1 MGYRIAQA
9 AELSGVPATTIR
21 YYEDQGLIRP
31 AQRAA
36 NGYRTY
42 DDRDVARL
50 RFVNRARALDLPPGD
65 LAELVALWEHD
76 RCAPVAQ
83 RLRDQVTERLAD
95 TQQHIAGLAALT
107 GDLQRVLARLQQPA
121 HDGPCIEGNC
131 VCLADDPTPAPATT
145 LPLVDTTATDGE
157 PIVCTLHPD
166 HIPARMDDWQH
177 LLAHAVSQQP
187 IADGVSLQFPVD
199 ADLAGQLTTLAAA
212 EQGCCN
218 FFQFTLHVTADALQ
232 LQVTAPPDA
241 QPVIAS
247 LLGTSGPAQTHHLTR
262 T

>member
-9 AELSGVPATTIR
+9 AELSGVPTTTIR

-31 AQRAA
+31 ARRAA

-50 RFVNRARALDLPPGD
+50 RFVSRARALDLPPDD
-65 LAELVALWEHD
+65 LAELVGLWEHD

-95 TQQHIAGLAALT
+95 IQQRIAGLAALA
-107 GDLQRVLARLQQPA
+107 GDLQRVLARLEQPA
-121 HDGPCIEGNC
+121 HEGPCVEGSC
-131 VCLADDPTPAPATT
+131 VCLDDDPTSAPATA
-145 LPLVDTTATDGE
+145 LPLVGTDADGGE
-157 PIVCTLHPD
+157 PIVCTLDPD
-166 HIPARMDDWQH
+166 HMPARMDDWQH
-177 LLAHAVSQQP
+177 LLARAVGQEP
-187 IADGVSLQFPVD
+187 IPGGVSLQFPVD
-199 ADLAGQLTTLAAA
+199 TDLAGRLTALAAA

-218 FFQFTLHVTADALQ
+218 FFQFTLHVTADALH
-232 LQVTAPPDA
+232 LQVTAPSHA

-247 LLGTSGPAQTHHLTR
+247 LFGTPEAAETPTR
-262 T
+262 TR